1 MGLATVA
8 MLSLSYAPVKQFYL
22 AWVAL
27 VPFLLVVARARSKKA
42 AFFWSWLT
50 GILFFSVNMWW
61 IGYVT
66 IPGAIALMFYMGLW
80 FGLVGLALRG
90 AGVLSAPADGAAK
103 SQAAVASVLLIPA
116 VWVAAEW
123 TWGNLFTGLPWL
135 YLGHTQTP
143 ILAMCQIADFTS
155 AYGVSFWVVMVNVW
169 VALFILQ
176 PKADRR
182 RLLPSGIVV
191 LVLLGGILAYGL
203 FRMGQRTTYAGPLV
217 VVVQPNIPQDNSG
230 AKGETDEERLA
241 FHVNATV
248 EAIGQLQAKGETA
261 DLVAWSE
268 TMMPPLNEAYR
279 RDRHDFIRKDDR
291 RNVGELLDA
300 IYDQICGLA
309 RSSHTNL
316 LVGAETM
323 LPDRPVNG
331 KEVWDRRNS
340 AYLFD
345 RSGKESTL
353 RYDKMHLVPFGE
365 FIPFRESFPPLY
377 KFFNLFNPYGAE
389 DYTVH
394 AGSDLTVFP
403 IEPGGFRFVSGICF
417 EDVDSALMARNFA
430 GPNGTKRADFI
441 VNLTNDGWFATPQ
454 MQQHLQLSVFR
465 CIENRV
471 PTARSVNTG
480 VSGFIDSVGR
490 THDLIPVHMTG
501 ARAAR
506 LELDHR
512 VAPYTHVG
520 DVFAGI
526 CLAAAAGTIGLGVW
540 NGMKN
545 RRLARR

>member
-1 MGLATVA
+1 
-8 MLSLSYAPVKQFYL
+8 
-22 AWVAL
+22 
-27 VPFLLVVARARSKKA
+27 
-42 AFFWSWLT
+42 
-50 GILFFSVNMWW
+50 
-61 IGYVT
+61 
-66 IPGAIALMFYMGLW
+66 
-80 FGLVGLALRG
+80 
-90 AGVLSAPADGAAK
+90 
-103 SQAAVASVLLIPA
+103 
-116 VWVAAEW
+116 
-123 TWGNLFTGLPWL
+123 
-135 YLGHTQTP
+135 
-143 ILAMCQIADFTS
+143 
-155 AYGVSFWVVMVNVW
+155 VSFWVVMVNAW

-176 PKADRR
+176 PKAERR
-182 RLLPSGIVV
+182 RMVPSGI
-191 LVLLGGILAYGL
+191 LVLLLLGGVLGYGL

-230 AKGETDEERLA
+230 AKGETAEERLA
-241 FHVNATV
+241 FHVKTTLGAV
-248 EAIGQLQAKGETA
+248 QPLQAKGETP

-268 TMMPPLNEAYR
+268 TMVPALNEIYR
-279 RDRHDFIRKDDR
+279 RDRHDFITKEDH
-291 RNVGELLDA
+291 RNVGEMLDA
-300 IYDQICGLA
+300 LYQQIQDLA
-309 RSSHTNL
+309 RTCHTNL
-316 LVGAETM
+316 LIGAETM

-331 KEVWDRRNS
+331 KDVWDRRNS

-345 RSGKESTL
+345 RSGRESTL
-353 RYDKMHLVPFGE
+353 RYDKIHLVPFGE

-389 DYTVH
+389 DYTVK

-403 IEPGGFRFVSGICF
+403 LEPGGYRFVSAICF
-417 EDVDSALMARNFA
+417 EDVDATLMARNFA
-430 GPNGTKRADFI
+430 GPGGTKRADFI

-490 THDLIPVHMTG
+490 THDLIPVHTTG

-520 DVFAGI
+520 DVFAGV
-526 CLAAAAGTIGLGVW
+526 CLAAAGGTILLGVW